1 MNREEKKE
9 IEVISSGNE
18 RRESELLHPKEE
30 EEEKKLTRVSYFQ
43 LQYKFA
49 NKKDMILLVFAV
61 LGSLIA
67 GLSMPFIALLLG
79 NAINNFGPGIEE
91 QGPDKLNEAVSK
103 LAVIYMLVGLGIFLG
118 SFMMVFFWTCVGK
131 RLINKI
137 NEEYLR
143 VIMKQ
148 EQGWFEKSN
157 PYEFATKMQSQIK
170 TIENGVKF
178 FLNHLDR

>member
-1 MNREEKKE
+1 MNKEIIENQNTQSNAEQRETQMLNCREEDEPKK
-9 IEVISSGNE
+9 I
-18 RRESELLHPKEE
+18 
-30 EEEKKLTRVSYFQ
+30 TRVSYFQ

-49 NKKDMILLVFAV
+49 NRKDIVLIIFAC

-79 NAINNFGPGIEE
+79 NAINNFGPDESTINKQE
-91 QGPDKLNEAVSK
+91 LNDQVSK

-137 NEEYLR
+137 NQEYLR

-148 EQGWFEKSN
+148 EQGWFEQSN

-170 TIENGVKF
+170 IIENGVNIV
-178 FLNHLDR
+178 LN